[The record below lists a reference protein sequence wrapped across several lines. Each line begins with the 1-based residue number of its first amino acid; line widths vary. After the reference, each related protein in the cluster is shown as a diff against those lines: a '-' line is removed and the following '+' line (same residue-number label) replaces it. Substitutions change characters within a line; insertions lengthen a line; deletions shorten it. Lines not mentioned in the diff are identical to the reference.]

1 MKVSIR
7 CLAAIFS
14 TLLCLTLSGQ
24 EFRASLSGRVTDPS
38 GAAVSTANISV
49 RSNATGDI
57 LKAITDE
64 DGRYQ
69 IPFLNPGEYTVTA
82 EKAGFQKSVQQGLS
96 LQVAERSTLDIR
108 LTLGEVNQVL
118 TVEANAGV
126 VEIESAD
133 RGLTIDTK
141 RIEATPLQGR
151 NIIAMAWTT
160 PGVAV
165 TGSVTRLRPFDTGGS
180 SGMSVNGSRPS
191 MNEVLIDGVSNL
203 SKASS
208 VAYIPP
214 VEATDEFRVQTTN
227 YDAQYG
233 WTTGGVVN
241 ILTRSGSNAWHGDLF
256 EFFQNTHLNANTF
269 ENNRNGVRRSSSH
282 INTFGGYL
290 GGAIRKNKLFFLSSY
305 ENLRQVIPDPFVTSV
320 PTAAQRRG
328 DFSQT
333 YYAAANGVNQLQ
345 VIYDPAT
352 TRLVNGNYV
361 RDPFPGN
368 VIPQGS
374 INPVAAKVLGI
385 VPLGNT
391 AGNPI
396 TGLNNL
402 ATSGDSRKFTD
413 FFPSYTG
420 RVDYNINETTRMFVR
435 YSRSALSEQ
444 RSFRYSTNSALNM
457 AETGNN
463 SPFTRE
469 NHSATIQLTKTLNP
483 STVLDVRVGLARFRS
498 QSGSVIGLGG
508 IGQLGFASQFL
519 SQAST
524 YFPRFNW
531 ANYEGAGA
539 TPSLVDPTAQT
550 NSFQG
555 SVYKVVG
562 RHSMKVGSEFRLQ
575 RAYSQN
581 PGFSAGNFN
590 FTQQFTGN
598 SPTAVNAS
606 TGNAIASF
614 LLGAPQDGY
623 IDVNSQPARQQRL
636 FSMYFQDDIRVTEK
650 LKLNVGLRWDY
661 LGPLTDRFDAL
672 TTGFDTTSAFPINVP
687 GLNLKGGLRFAGVGG
702 NDRGAFQRDWN
713 NLGPRIGFAYR
724 LNEKTVVRGGYG
736 LMYAQV
742 FDDPGG
748 APGFSQRTQMVTSV
762 ETGVPFNKLTNPF
775 PGGVLT
781 PVGNKQGLAT
791 FVGQSFSFS
800 NPNRE
805 LPYTHQFSLEIQRE
819 LPFRLLMTA
828 GYVGSRIDKLSVSKP
843 FNEVSLD
850 SLNRGTQFLSA
861 SVSNPM
867 FGYTPAGTAVG
878 NSTIT
883 NQQLLRPYPQ
893 FLAITELNRSEGRSR
908 YDGFQFLLTRR
919 FSKGVTASSSY
930 TYSRTIEWV
939 SYRNAQDSALEKNVA
954 AWDVPQSLQLNGVW
968 ELPFGSGRAH
978 FSGAPK
984 VVRHLISG
992 WEASGI
998 ARLQSGMP
1006 LTLGANTVPTG
1017 LSPVYGNQ
1025 NLDRWFN
1032 TCTQLANGSTAN
1044 CLSGEMPVWSVRPAN
1059 TLQNWSS
1066 RITSVRTAGIRNLD
1080 VALMKR
1086 NQLTERISLVIRG
1099 ELMNATN
1106 TPQFFNGPSTDV
1118 NNGNFGRISG
1128 ALSQSNLPRFG
1139 QLSMKL
1145 QF

>member
-1 MKVSIR
+1 MRWFAAVISIAF
-7 CLAAIFS
+7 C
-14 TLLCLTLSGQ
+14 TLLWSQ

-38 GAAVSTANISV
+38 GAAVSAVNILV
-49 RSNATGDI
+49 RANATGDVFQ
-57 LKAITDE
+57 AVSDD

-82 EKAGFQKSVQQGLS
+82 EKSGFQKVVQQGLQ

-108 LTLGEVNQVL
+108 LTVGEVNQVL
-118 TVEANAGV
+118 TVAANAGV
-126 VEIESAD
+126 LEAESAD
-133 RGLTIDTK
+133 RGLTIETK

-151 NIIAMAWTT
+151 NIIAIAWTT

-180 SGMSVNGSRPS
+180 SGMSINGSRPS

-208 VAYIPP
+208 VAYVPP

-233 WTTGGVVN
+233 WTTGGIVN
-241 ILTRSGSNAWHGDLF
+241 ILTRSGSNLWHGDLF
-256 EFFQNTHLNANTF
+256 EFLQNTHLNANTF

-290 GGAIRKNKLFFLSSY
+290 GGAVKKNKLFFLASY

-320 PTAAQRRG
+320 PTEAQRRG

-333 YYAAANGVNQLQ
+333 YYAASNGVNQLQ

-352 TRLVNGNYV
+352 TRLVNGTYV

-368 VIPQGS
+368 IIPADR
-374 INPVAAKVLGI
+374 INPIAAKVLSLI
-385 VPLGNT
+385 PLGNT
-391 AGNPI
+391 PGNPI

-402 ATSGDSRKFTD
+402 ATAGNSRKFTD

-420 RVDYNINETTRMFVR
+420 RVDYNLNESTRMFVR
-435 YSRSALSEQ
+435 YSRNALSEQ
-444 RSFRYSTNSALNM
+444 RSFRYSTTSDINI

-469 NHSATIQLTKTLNP
+469 NHSATIQLTKTMNP
-483 STVLDVRVGLARFRS
+483 ATVLDVRVGLARFRS
-498 QSGSVIGLGG
+498 QSGSALGLDG
-508 IGQLGFASQFL
+508 ISGLGFAPQFL

-539 TPSLVDPTAQT
+539 TPSYVDPTAQT
-550 NSFQG
+550 NSFQ
-555 SVYKVVG
+555 SSLFKMVS
-562 RHSMKVGSEFRLQ
+562 RHALKMGGEFRLQ

-581 PGFSAGNFN
+581 AGMSAGYFN
-590 FTQQFTGN
+590 FTQQFTG
-598 SPTAVNAS
+598 SSATAVNAS
-606 TGNAIASF
+606 SGNAIASF
-614 LLGAPQDGY
+614 LLGLPQDGY
-623 IDVNSQPARQQRL
+623 LDVNSQPARQQRL
-636 FSMYFQDDIRVTEK
+636 FSLFLQDDVRATQK
-650 LKLNVGLRWDY
+650 LKLNLGLRWDY

-672 TTGFDTTSAFPINVP
+672 TTGFDTTSPFPLQVP
-687 GLNLKGGLRFAGVGG
+687 GLSLKGGLRFAGVNG
-702 NDRGAFQRDWN
+702 NDRGAFQRDGN
-713 NLGPRIGFAYR
+713 NFGPRAGFAYQ
-724 LNEKTVVRGGYG
+724 LNDKTLVRGGYG

-762 ETGVPFNKLTNPF
+762 ETGVPFNTLTNPF
-775 PGGVLT
+775 PNGVLT
-781 PVGNKQGLAT
+781 PVGNSQGLAT

-805 LPYTHQFSLEIQRE
+805 LPYTHQFSLEMQRE

-828 GYVGSRIDKLSVSKP
+828 SYVGSRIRNLSVSKP
-843 FNEVSLD
+843 FNEISLE
-850 SLNRGTQFLSA
+850 SLSRGTAFLSA
-861 SVSNPM
+861 SVPNPM
-867 FGYTPAGTAVG
+867 YGYVPAGTAIS
-878 NSTIT
+878 NPTTT

-893 FLAITELNRSEGRSR
+893 FLGITELNRSEGRSR
-908 YDGFQFLLTRR
+908 YDGFQFLLSRR
-919 FSKGVTASSSY
+919 YAKGITASASY
-930 TYSRTIEWV
+930 TYSRTLEWV
-939 SYRNAQDSALEKNVA
+939 SYRNAQDVDLEKSVA
-954 AWDVPQSLQLNGVW
+954 SWDVPQSLQLNGVW
-968 ELPFGSGRAH
+968 ELPFGTGRA
-978 FSGAPK
+978 FLAQSPRVARG
-984 VVRHLISG
+984 LISG
-992 WEASGI
+992 WEVSGI

-1006 LTLGANTVPTG
+1006 LSLGTNTVPTG
-1017 LSPVYGNQ
+1017 VSPVYANQ

-1032 TCTQLANGSTAN
+1032 TCTLLANGATAN
-1044 CLSGEMPVWSVRPAN
+1044 CLAGETPAWTVRPAN
-1059 TLQNWSS
+1059 TLQTWSN
-1066 RITSVRTAGIRNLD
+1066 RITSARTPSIRNLD
-1080 VALMKR
+1080 LALMKR
-1086 NQLTERISLVIRG
+1086 TPLTERVTLTIRG